1 MPDPVEG
8 FKNLL
13 KDKKIA
19 IKFYYIEQF
28 EKCFLRW
35 KKYLIS
41 LFYLKIT
48 PNRIKINLET
58 YF

>member
-19 IKFYYIEQF
+19 IKFHYIEQF

-35 KKYLIS
+35 KKIS
-41 LFYLKIT
+41 DFLVLSQNNSK
-48 PNRIKINLET
+48 
-58 YF
+58 